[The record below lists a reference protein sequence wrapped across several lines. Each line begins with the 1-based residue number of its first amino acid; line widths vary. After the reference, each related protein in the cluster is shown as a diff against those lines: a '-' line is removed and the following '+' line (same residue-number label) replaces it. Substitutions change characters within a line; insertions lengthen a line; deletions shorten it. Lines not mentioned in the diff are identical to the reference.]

1 MHQKISIVPIMLI
14 ENVNSKTI
22 LKPKQPRIF
31 IAQTTTTKHFR
42 SFAGNISSL
51 SRCGRHLPTR
61 KNSKMLEHTK
71 PSYMAEKKI
80 TEIKRMKE
88 IYKVGSRIQEDREF
102 AETATPMNFESSSM
116 KDTLQWLES
125 LDADSIES

>member
-14 ENVNSKTI
+14 EDVNNKTI
-22 LKPKQPRIF
+22 LKPKQPRLLI
-31 IAQTTTTKHFR
+31 TRTTTKHFR

-51 SRCGRHLPTR
+51 PRCGGRHLSTR
-61 KNSKMLEHTK
+61 KNLKGLEHTK